1 MEIQR
6 QKYTNAQRTERESHF
21 KGVKEIIE
29 RKKERERN
37 RKRKRKMKEKKC
49 DMERGWGLKKR

>member
-49 DMERGWGLKKR
+49 DMERGWG

>member
-21 KGVKEIIE
+21 KGVKEITE
-29 RKKERERN
+29 RKKERKREKQKEEEEDER
-37 RKRKRKMKEKKC
+37 KKV
-49 DMERGWGLKKR
+49 